1 MQGVGLDGSPLWM
14 VFDLGQPISAFCYF
28 PSLWPG
34 EPFPS
39 FRTLPQLQSLPPAAQ
54 ASFPAS
60 QGNRGCQQAGNLL
73 LHMQKLTCSHSH
85 AIPPPHPGPVHSMP
99 ASCTAPAAFS
109 LTHALSQP
117 GLHPGGS
124 KRATSAASP
133 GLTSPPGRPD
143 SSLTKLCNPQAGRQ
157 RRDHRAPHWH

>member
-1 MQGVGLDGSPLWM
+1 MAPLSGWSLTLANQSVHSVTSLPCGQESLSPLS
-14 VFDLGQPISAFCYF
+14 VGS
-28 PSLWPG
+28 
-34 EPFPS
+34 PS
-39 FRTLPQLQSLPPAAQ
+39 FRAFRLLHRPRFLPHRETEAANKQETCCSTCRNSPAAT
-54 ASFPAS
+54 A
-60 QGNRGCQQAGNLL
+60 
-73 LHMQKLTCSHSH
+73 

-117 GLHPGGS
+117 SLHPGHS

-143 SSLTKLCNPQAGRQ
+143 GSLTKLCNPQAGRQ
-157 RRDHRAPHWH
+157 RQDHRAPHQH